1 MRKNSFITG
10 TFITTLC
17 ILITKI
23 LGAIYVIPFY
33 AIVGN
38 TGGALYGYAYTIYS
52 TFLSISTVG
61 IPLAI
66 SKLVSEY
73 NAKGYYHA
81 RERVYKQGKRAITLF
96 ALLIFLLL
104 LSSIFF
110 LQ

>member
-38 TGGALYGYAYTIYS
+38 TGGALYGYAYTVYLFFMS
-52 TFLSISTVG
+52 LSSAG
-61 IPLAI
+61 IPLAT
-66 SKLVSEY
+66 SRLVSEY
-73 NAKGYYHA
+73 HTLGY
-81 RERVYKQGKRAITLF
+81 VKVK
-96 ALLIFLLL
+96 
-104 LSSIFF
+104 
-110 LQ
+110 